1 LYRIFIVMAKN
12 KELTDAQKKSDMLK
26 NKYRV
31 TIYND
36 TTLEQVSYFRISGLG
51 AIISGAMLVIVV
63 IATVTILIAFTGLR
77 EFIPG
82 YPDATTREK
91 IVITALRADS
101 LEQKLHQWERHLTNV
116 NRLLSGQDPLPIDE
130 QKATASTASPGTA
143 TFVPSREDSLLR
155 REVETHDIY
164 NPTPAI
170 VSPSDNPQSL
180 DNLFLFTPVRGM
192 VSDKFD
198 VKTHHLAVDVV
209 TSPNAVVMS
218 VLDGTVIMANWIAE
232 TGYVIQIQHSNDILS
247 VYKHNEKLLKKQGD
261 RVKAGEAIAIVGNSG
276 ELTTGPHLHFELW
289 YRGAPVDPLKYIS
302 FE

>member
-1 LYRIFIVMAKN
+1 MAKN
-12 KELTDAQKKSDMLK
+12 KELTEAKKKPDML
-26 NKYRV
+26 NTKYRV

-51 AIISGAMLVIVV
+51 AIISGAMLMILVIV
-63 IATVTILIAFTGLR
+63 TVTILIAFTSLR

-91 IVITALRADS
+91 VVANALRADS
-101 LEQKLHQWERHLTNV
+101 LEQKLHQWERHLTNI
-116 NRLLSGQDPLPIDE
+116 NLLLSGQDPLPIDE
-130 QKATASTASPGTA
+130 HKSPASTASSNTSA
-143 TFVPSREDSLLR
+143 FVPSREDSLLR
-155 REVETHDIY
+155 QEIETHDIY
-164 NPTPAI
+164 NPAPAI
-170 VSPSDNPQSL
+170 ANPPAKPESPE
-180 DNLFLFTPVRGM
+180 NLFLFTPVRGM

-198 VKTHHLAVDVV
+198 IKTNHLAVDVV
-209 TSPNAVVMS
+209 TSPNATVMS
-218 VLDGTVIMANWIAE
+218 VLDGTVVMANWIAE

-289 YRGAPVDPLKYIS
+289 YKGVPVDPLKYIS

>member
-1 LYRIFIVMAKN
+1 MAKN

-130 QKATASTASPGTA
+130 NKTTASTATPDASTS
-143 TFVPSREDSLLR
+143 FIPSREDSLLR
-155 REVETHDIY
+155 REIETQDIY
-164 NPTPAI
+164 NPAPAI
-170 VSPSDNPQSL
+170 VGLPDKPQSL
-180 DNLFLFTPVRGM
+180 ENLFLFTPVRGM

-198 VKTHHLAVDVV
+198 VKTNHLAVDVV
-209 TSPNAVVMS
+209 TSPNAAVMS
-218 VLDGTVIMANWIAE
+218 VLDGTVIMANWTAE
-232 TGYVIQIQHSNDILS
+232 TGYIIQIQHSNDILS

-289 YRGAPVDPLKYIS
+289 YSGVPVDPLKYIS